1 MEVSASTKDSNVITS
16 DCFSITFTDEN
27 DISLEQAYPL
37 NKEEMISYL
46 KTATPYHFT
55 ITNKCDSVA
64 RGYMNLETMPVEEK
78 RLSDQYINALLYD
91 GNTNLSDAIYFN
103 TYDYVLPSYIVL
115 YPTKDSPDDF
125 ISHYSFLLNN
135 ADINEEK
142 VISNS
147 LTAYKLSDILLRA
160 GESLEFNLLLWMDES
175 TPVSALLLKENT
187 WKDMLLFILFSTL
200 AMYSHNYSIFAIFIF
215 LIIEFITSL
224 FLKKA
229 RLKTLLSLILTIL
242 LFIPWLNVLLN
253 QAQALNENFWIS
265 SPNLAVL
272 FHCLYFIFGSHK
284 YLVLII
290 IDILLIFLFWGI
302 YKKPRTVIQ
311 ALYIFLPSFLSL
323 LFFILWSIYKT
334 PMFIPRYM
342 VPVLGGII
350 LFLACICS
358 IPKKNYL
365 LIILILILVFPFFN
379 NYKEEILKTDD
390 TPTKEMIKYI
400 ENNSEEEK
408 NFLHIGEFSLGEMEY
423 YFPNSNHFYYES
435 VPIYVTVPEIYGKT
449 HMLSLKEK
457 LPKEKYILVSQ
468 VPFSD
473 FEKRFNL
480 TVVNQQTFII
490 PYQGKRYVY
499 ILNPI
504 NE

>member
-1 MEVSASTKDSNVITS
+1 MKEILNKIKQSTFGKWVCQHSSFSWACVFSLITIIIYSFLCFHENIWYDEAYQMVLNRYSLKEIIYFVSRDFSPPLYAICLKIFTTIFGSSLDICR
-16 DCFSITFTDEN
+16 CFSLFTYCSLFFLAFFPIQKLFTKKVSFIFSIFLILLPVSSY
-27 DISLEQAYPL
+27 ISLEIRTYCFAFV
-37 NKEEMISYL
+37 
-46 KTATPYHFT
+46 FT
-55 ITNKCDSVA
+55 
-64 RGYMNLETMPVEEK
+64 
-78 RLSDQYINALLYD
+78 LYAVVY
-91 GNTNLSDAIYFN
+91 G
-103 TYDYVLPSYIVL
+103 
-115 YPTKDSPDDF
+115 
-125 ISHYSFLLNN
+125 
-135 ADINEEK
+135 
-142 VISNS
+142 
-147 LTAYKLSDILLRA
+147 
-160 GESLEFNLLLWMDES
+160 
-175 TPVSALLLKENT
+175 ALLLKENT

-342 VPVLGGII
+342 VPVLGGIL

-435 VPIYVTVPEIYGKT
+435 VPIYVTVSEIYGKT

-490 PYQGKRYVY
+490 PYQGTRYVY

>member
-1 MEVSASTKDSNVITS
+1 MKEILNKIKQSTFGKWVCQHSSFSWACVFSLITIIIYSFLCFHENIWYDEAYQMVLNRYSLKEIIYFVSRDFSPPLYAICLKIFTTIFGSSLDICR
-16 DCFSITFTDEN
+16 CFSLFTYCSLFFLAFFPIQKLFTKKVSFIFSIFLILLPVSSY
-27 DISLEQAYPL
+27 ISLEIRTYCFAFV
-37 NKEEMISYL
+37 
-46 KTATPYHFT
+46 FT
-55 ITNKCDSVA
+55 
-64 RGYMNLETMPVEEK
+64 
-78 RLSDQYINALLYD
+78 LYAVVY
-91 GNTNLSDAIYFN
+91 G
-103 TYDYVLPSYIVL
+103 
-115 YPTKDSPDDF
+115 
-125 ISHYSFLLNN
+125 
-135 ADINEEK
+135 
-142 VISNS
+142 
-147 LTAYKLSDILLRA
+147 
-160 GESLEFNLLLWMDES
+160 
-175 TPVSALLLKENT
+175 ALLLKENT

-342 VPVLGGII
+342 VPVLGGIL

-435 VPIYVTVPEIYGKT
+435 VPIYVTVPEIYGTT

-490 PYQGKRYVY
+490 PYQGTRYVY

>member
-1 MEVSASTKDSNVITS
+1 MKEILNKIKQSTFGKWVCQHSSFSWACVFSLITIIIYSFLCFHENIWYDEAYQMVLNRYSLKEIIYFVSRDFSPPLYAICLKIFTTIFGSSLDICR
-16 DCFSITFTDEN
+16 CFSLFTYCSLFFLAFFPIQKLFTKKVSFIFSIFLILLPVSSY
-27 DISLEQAYPL
+27 ISLEIRTYCFAFV
-37 NKEEMISYL
+37 
-46 KTATPYHFT
+46 FT
-55 ITNKCDSVA
+55 
-64 RGYMNLETMPVEEK
+64 
-78 RLSDQYINALLYD
+78 LYAVVY
-91 GNTNLSDAIYFN
+91 G
-103 TYDYVLPSYIVL
+103 
-115 YPTKDSPDDF
+115 
-125 ISHYSFLLNN
+125 
-135 ADINEEK
+135 
-142 VISNS
+142 
-147 LTAYKLSDILLRA
+147 
-160 GESLEFNLLLWMDES
+160 
-175 TPVSALLLKENT
+175 ALLLKENT

-490 PYQGKRYVY
+490 PYQGTRYVY

>member
-1 MEVSASTKDSNVITS
+1 MKEILNKIKQSTFGKWVCQHSSFSWACVFSLITIIIYSFLCFHENIWYDEAYQMVLNRYSLKEIIYFVSRDFSPPLYAICLKIFTTIFGSSLDICR
-16 DCFSITFTDEN
+16 CFSLFTYCSLFFLAFFPIQKLFTKKVSFIFSIFLILLPVSSY
-27 DISLEQAYPL
+27 ISLEIRTYCFAFV
-37 NKEEMISYL
+37 
-46 KTATPYHFT
+46 FT
-55 ITNKCDSVA
+55 
-64 RGYMNLETMPVEEK
+64 
-78 RLSDQYINALLYD
+78 LYAVVY
-91 GNTNLSDAIYFN
+91 G
-103 TYDYVLPSYIVL
+103 
-115 YPTKDSPDDF
+115 
-125 ISHYSFLLNN
+125 
-135 ADINEEK
+135 
-142 VISNS
+142 
-147 LTAYKLSDILLRA
+147 
-160 GESLEFNLLLWMDES
+160 
-175 TPVSALLLKENT
+175 ALLLKENT

-342 VPVLGGII
+342 VPVLGGIL

-408 NFLHIGEFSLGEMEY
+408 NFLHIEEFSLGEMEY

-435 VPIYVTVPEIYGKT
+435 VPIYVTVSEIYGKT

-490 PYQGKRYVY
+490 PYQGTRYVY

>member
-1 MEVSASTKDSNVITS
+1 MKEILNKIKQSTFGKWVCQHSSFSWACVFSLITIIIYSFLCFHENIWYDEAYQMVLNRYSLKEIIYFVSRDFSPPLYAICLKIFTTIFGSSLGICRCFLLFTYCSLFFLAFFPIQKLFTKKVSFI
-16 DCFSITFTDEN
+16 FSIFLILLPVSSY
-27 DISLEQAYPL
+27 ISLEIRTYCFAFV
-37 NKEEMISYL
+37 
-46 KTATPYHFT
+46 FT
-55 ITNKCDSVA
+55 
-64 RGYMNLETMPVEEK
+64 
-78 RLSDQYINALLYD
+78 LYAVVY
-91 GNTNLSDAIYFN
+91 G
-103 TYDYVLPSYIVL
+103 
-115 YPTKDSPDDF
+115 
-125 ISHYSFLLNN
+125 
-135 ADINEEK
+135 
-142 VISNS
+142 
-147 LTAYKLSDILLRA
+147 
-160 GESLEFNLLLWMDES
+160 
-175 TPVSALLLKENT
+175 ALLLKENT
-187 WKDMLLFILFSTL
+187 WKDMLLFILSSTL

-323 LFFILWSIYKT
+323 LFFILWSIHKT

-358 IPKKNYL
+358 IPKKTIYL
-365 LIILILILVFPFFN
+365 
-379 NYKEEILKTDD
+379 
-390 TPTKEMIKYI
+390 
-400 ENNSEEEK
+400 
-408 NFLHIGEFSLGEMEY
+408 
-423 YFPNSNHFYYES
+423 
-435 VPIYVTVPEIYGKT
+435 
-449 HMLSLKEK
+449 
-457 LPKEKYILVSQ
+457 
-468 VPFSD
+468 
-473 FEKRFNL
+473 
-480 TVVNQQTFII
+480 
-490 PYQGKRYVY
+490 
-499 ILNPI
+499 
-504 NE
+504 

>member
-1 MEVSASTKDSNVITS
+1 MKEILNKIKQSTFGKWVCQHSSFSWACVFSLITIIIYSFLCFHENIWYDEAYQMVLNRYSLKEIIYFVSRDFSPPLYAICLKIFTTIFGSSLDICR
-16 DCFSITFTDEN
+16 CFSLFTYCSLFFLAFFPIQKLFTKKVSFIFSIFLILLPVSSY
-27 DISLEQAYPL
+27 ISLEIRTYCFAFV
-37 NKEEMISYL
+37 
-46 KTATPYHFT
+46 FT
-55 ITNKCDSVA
+55 
-64 RGYMNLETMPVEEK
+64 
-78 RLSDQYINALLYD
+78 LYAVVY
-91 GNTNLSDAIYFN
+91 G
-103 TYDYVLPSYIVL
+103 
-115 YPTKDSPDDF
+115 
-125 ISHYSFLLNN
+125 
-135 ADINEEK
+135 
-142 VISNS
+142 
-147 LTAYKLSDILLRA
+147 
-160 GESLEFNLLLWMDES
+160 
-175 TPVSALLLKENT
+175 ALLLKENT

-490 PYQGKRYVY
+490 PYQGTRYVY
-499 ILNPI
+499 ILNSI

>member
-1 MEVSASTKDSNVITS
+1 MKEILNKIKQSTFGKWVCQHSSFSWACVFSLITIIIYSFLCFHENIWYDEAYQMVLNRYSLKEIIYFVSRDFSPPLYAICLKIFTTIFGSSLDICR
-16 DCFSITFTDEN
+16 CFSLFTYCSLFFLAFFPIQKLFTKKVSFIFSIFLILLPVSSY
-27 DISLEQAYPL
+27 ISLEIRTYCFAFV
-37 NKEEMISYL
+37 
-46 KTATPYHFT
+46 FT
-55 ITNKCDSVA
+55 
-64 RGYMNLETMPVEEK
+64 
-78 RLSDQYINALLYD
+78 LYAVVY
-91 GNTNLSDAIYFN
+91 G
-103 TYDYVLPSYIVL
+103 
-115 YPTKDSPDDF
+115 
-125 ISHYSFLLNN
+125 
-135 ADINEEK
+135 
-142 VISNS
+142 
-147 LTAYKLSDILLRA
+147 
-160 GESLEFNLLLWMDES
+160 
-175 TPVSALLLKENT
+175 ALLLKENT
-187 WKDMLLFILFSTL
+187 WNDMLLFILFSTL

-342 VPVLGGII
+342 VPVLGGIL

-435 VPIYVTVPEIYGKT
+435 VPIYVTVSEIYGKT

-490 PYQGKRYVY
+490 PYQGTRYVY

>member
-1 MEVSASTKDSNVITS
+1 MKEILNKIKQSTFGKWVCQHSSFSWACVFSLITIIIYSFLCFHENIWYDEAYQMVLNRYSLKEIIYFVSRDFSPPLYAICLKIFTTIFGSSLDICR
-16 DCFSITFTDEN
+16 CFSLFTYCSLFFLAFFPIQKLFTKKVSFIFSIFLILLPVSSY
-27 DISLEQAYPL
+27 ISLEIRTYCFAFV
-37 NKEEMISYL
+37 
-46 KTATPYHFT
+46 FT
-55 ITNKCDSVA
+55 
-64 RGYMNLETMPVEEK
+64 
-78 RLSDQYINALLYD
+78 LYAVVY
-91 GNTNLSDAIYFN
+91 G
-103 TYDYVLPSYIVL
+103 
-115 YPTKDSPDDF
+115 
-125 ISHYSFLLNN
+125 
-135 ADINEEK
+135 
-142 VISNS
+142 
-147 LTAYKLSDILLRA
+147 
-160 GESLEFNLLLWMDES
+160 
-175 TPVSALLLKENT
+175 ALLLKENT

-390 TPTKEMIKYI
+390 TPTREMIKYI

-490 PYQGKRYVY
+490 PYQGTRYVY

>member
-1 MEVSASTKDSNVITS
+1 MKEILNKIKQSTFGKWVCQHSSFSWACVFSLITIIIYSFLCFHENIWYDEAYQMVLNRYSLKEIIYFVSRDFSPPLYAICLKIFTTIFGSSLDICR
-16 DCFSITFTDEN
+16 CFSLFTYCSLFFLAFFPIQKLFTKKVSFIFSIFLILLPVSSY
-27 DISLEQAYPL
+27 ISLEIRTYCFAFV
-37 NKEEMISYL
+37 
-46 KTATPYHFT
+46 FT
-55 ITNKCDSVA
+55 
-64 RGYMNLETMPVEEK
+64 
-78 RLSDQYINALLYD
+78 LYAVVY
-91 GNTNLSDAIYFN
+91 G
-103 TYDYVLPSYIVL
+103 
-115 YPTKDSPDDF
+115 
-125 ISHYSFLLNN
+125 
-135 ADINEEK
+135 
-142 VISNS
+142 
-147 LTAYKLSDILLRA
+147 
-160 GESLEFNLLLWMDES
+160 
-175 TPVSALLLKENT
+175 ALLLKENT

-435 VPIYVTVPEIYGKT
+435 VPIYVTVSEIYGKT

-480 TVVNQQTFII
+480 TAVNQQTFII
-490 PYQGKRYVY
+490 PYQGTRYVY